1 MRLRPFPIRPVNMLG
16 ALRTFLALIVMA
28 AHLGRWTDLTATY
41 AVSTFFV
48 ISGYLMTAT
57 LHRNYGF
64 GSSGFFRFFLNRFLR
79 LYPMYW
85 IAAGMSV
92 LLIALEPTLAEAY
105 HRNFLLPDS
114 LRSWACLAMNW
125 YWRPDFPLPGKP
137 SVSHV
142 VPPAWAL
149 AVEFAMYV
157 VLALGAA
164 RNIKTG
170 VLCLLVGVLF
180 HVAMAHDVNER
191 IYAIPAAA
199 LPYGIGICLYF
210 AIKACRASVTT
221 YASVAATLLY
231 AGFICALH
239 FLPLDAAGIPYYLN
253 LAGFAVAFFFIASA
267 TEGRYFRWIDRNI
280 GGLSYPIYLI
290 HYQAAFAIQL
300 LLSTK
305 AAGWTLFWFTL
316 PLAVAFSAALEYLN
330 RQIVDPCRNVVRAKG
345 GVVPGGTPSMSQ
357 SGTR

>member
-1 MRLRPFPIRPVNMLG
+1 MLG

-57 LHRNYGF
+57 LHLNYGF
-64 GSSGFFRFFLNRFLR
+64 GASGFFRFFMNRFLR

-85 IAAGMSV
+85 VAAGMSV
-92 LLIALEPTLAEAY
+92 LLIALEPALAEAY

-114 LRSWACLAMNW
+114 LRSWAGLAINW
-125 YWRPDFPLPGKP
+125 YWRPDFPMPNKA

-157 VLALGAA
+157 VLALGVA

-170 VLCLLVGVLF
+170 VLCLLAGALF

-191 IYAIPAAA
+191 LYAIPAAA

-210 AIKACRASVTT
+210 AVKAYRTNIGMYTSI
-221 YASVAATLLY
+221 AATCLY
-231 AGFICALH
+231 GGFICALH
-239 FLPLDAAGIPYYLN
+239 LLPLDAAGFPYYLN
-253 LAGFAVAFFFIASA
+253 LAAFAVTLFFIVSA
-267 TEGRYFRWIDRNI
+267 TEGSNFRWIDRNI

-290 HYQAAFAIQL
+290 HYQAAFLIQIII
-300 LLSTK
+300 SEK
-305 AAGWTLFWFTL
+305 AAGWTLFWLTL
-316 PLAVAFSAALEYLN
+316 PLTVALSAALEYLN
-330 RQIVDPCRNVVRAKG
+330 QQIVDPYRNSVRAKSDASPNG
-345 GVVPGGTPSMSQ
+345 ARSMRHS
-357 SGTR
+357 RAP